1 MKITAN
7 FTYREFYQSETAIRY
22 GIDNVTADPVINR
35 NIYSLCTFLLQPV
48 RDRIGMP
55 IRVTSGYRC
64 AALNAL
70 IGGAKN
76 SQHMTGEA
84 ADLVCADNQLLFD
97 TIRDSGLE
105 FDQLIDESGLSWVH
119 VSLKKEGNRK
129 QVLRLS

>member
-7 FTYREFYQSETAIRY
+7 FTYREFYHSDTAIRH
-22 GIDNVTADPVINR
+22 GINNVTDDPVITG
-35 NIYSLCTFLLQPV
+35 NIHYLCQCLLQPV
-48 RDRIGMP
+48 RDRLGIP

-64 AALNAL
+64 ARLNTL
-70 IGGAKN
+70 LGGARN

-129 QVLRLS
+129 QILKL